1 MIVRENLVING
12 KDFIKTY
19 SDKNV
24 YIQKVG
30 TNEEY
35 VEAIDLVEK
44 DFEYI
49 ETDKEVEL
57 NVNTTGYTD

>member
-1 MIVRENLVING
+1 MIVQEKLVING

-30 TNEEY
+30 TTEEYIEAVDLAEKGFEY
-35 VEAIDLVEK
+35 VETNKTIPVE
-44 DFEYI
+44 E
-49 ETDKEVEL
+49 E
-57 NVNTTGYTD
+57 

>member
-44 DFEYI
+44 GFEYI